1 MLSTVQ
7 TQLYNGTIYVRKVL
21 LLLGNKRIG
30 SNKTTMTHELP
41 ISLTVAKNLGYIPAF
56 LLGLSTESYAILG
69 AFMAIDM
76 LLGIA
81 RVYTINGGVHIKSYK
96 AKAGVI
102 SKLTILALPLLIVYL
117 GKGVGLNLLPLAQ
130 WAIGAFL
137 LAEFYSIVSNIYS
150 IRLGKDIEE
159 FDAVSFILK
168 KIQKVIERL
177 LLESS
182 SPTVTKEEIM
192 LKDHEK
198 EQ

>member
-1 MLSTVQ
+1 MLFTVKNN
-7 TQLYNGTIYVRKVL
+7 LYHGTIYVRKVL

-41 ISLTVAKNLGYIPAF
+41 LSITITKNLAYIPAF

-76 LLGIA
+76 LLGIT
-81 RVYTINGGVHIKSYK
+81 RVYTIHGGIHIKSYK

-102 SKLTILALPLLIVYL
+102 SKLTILAIPLLIVYL

-168 KIQKVIERL
+168 KLQKIIERL

-182 SPTVTKEEIM
+182 SPTVTKEEVM
-192 LKDHEK
+192 LKNHEK